1 MMISTSSKTCKTIV
15 SQAIAYRQRTYVI
28 IDDRE
33 DFFVVRKGSE
43 ESTLEDKKEKASQGD
58 NRKSEKLTTEC
69 RFSALATSHIQN
81 AMHSRQRRSSSFVWQ
96 TST

>member
-15 SQAIAYRQRTYVI
+15 SQAIACRHKTCVVV
-28 IDDRE
+28 DDLE

-43 ESTLEDKKEKASQGD
+43 ESMLGDEEEKAGQRD
-58 NRKSEKLTTEC
+58 NRKSQNLTTEC